1 MSRTR
6 GCLVRSV
13 SEAIANVSAAGQP
26 FEIIEVEHDGVTNR
40 AFKNAPATLRQLFD
54 LARGVEETFLVYEDE
69 EWTFAEVMREVDAL
83 SDTLVRHF
91 GIKKGDR
98 VGIAMRNYPEWVIS
112 FAAIISVGAISVSL
126 NAWWTEDELDFA
138 INDSGL
144 ALFIG
149 DSERIL
155 RASEPCARAGAR
167 LLGVRL
173 IENATYA
180 DGVERWS
187 DVVVTGVAMPEIQI
201 DATSDATI
209 LYTSGTTGFPRG
221 AVSTHSAICQTIMA
235 FSSGAAIEAARRDGD
250 EEGSGQAPC
259 FILIVPLFHV
269 TGCVPVML
277 SCFTW
282 HFKLVMMYKWDPE
295 RALALIERHHVTN
308 FVGVPTQAWDLIE
321 SPSFSRYDT
330 SSLTAVGGGGAPA
343 PPTLVERVEHSFK
356 RGRPN
361 LGYGMTETNAYGPGN
376 YGDDYV
382 SHPTSTGRVPTIV
395 MDADIRDEA
404 LNSLATGERGEI
416 WLKSPTLIRGYWR
429 NPDVTADTIRKG
441 WLRTGDLGHVSEE
454 GFLYVDDRV
463 KDMIIRAGENVYSA
477 QVESAIYEHPAVY
490 EAAVFGLYNERLGEE
505 VAAAVMMR
513 DATSLTT
520 GELQAFLS
528 SRLAAYMIP
537 SRVAFTREPL
547 PRNAAGKLLKREM
560 PALYFPNAV

>member
-6 GCLVRSV
+6 GCLVRSI
-13 SEAIANVSAAGQP
+13 SEAIADVSAAGQP

-83 SDTLVRHF
+83 SDTLVHHF

-98 VGIAMRNYPEWVIS
+98 VGIAMRNFPEWVIS

-144 ALFIG
+144 ALLIG

-155 RASEPCARAGAR
+155 RASGSCARAGAR

-173 IENATYA
+173 NENATYA

-187 DVVVTGVAMPEIQI
+187 DVVVTGVAMPEIDI
-201 DATSDATI
+201 DANSDATI

-221 AVSTHSAICQTIMA
+221 AVSTHRAICQTIMA
-235 FSSGAAIEAARRDGD
+235 FSSGAAIQAARRDGD

-269 TGCVPVML
+269 TGCIPVML

-321 SPSFSRYDT
+321 SPSFSKYDT

-356 RGRPN
+356 KGRPN

-376 YGDDYV
+376 YGDDYL

-395 MDADIRDEA
+395 MDADIRDES

-429 NPDVTADTIRKG
+429 NPDVTADTIRMG

-454 GFLYVDDRV
+454 GFLYVDDRA
-463 KDMIIRAGENVYSA
+463 KDMIIRAGDNVYSA

-505 VAAAVMMR
+505 VAAAVMVR

-520 GELQAFLS
+520 EELHAFLS

-547 PRNAAGKLLKREM
+547 PRNPAGKLLKREM

>member
-173 IENATYA
+173 NENATYA

>member
-173 IENATYA
+173 NENATYA

-269 TGCVPVML
+269 TGCIPVML

>member
-1 MSRTR
+1 
-6 GCLVRSV
+6 LVRSV

-173 IENATYA
+173 NENATYA

>member
-1 MSRTR
+1 
-6 GCLVRSV
+6 LVRSI
-13 SEAIANVSAAGQP
+13 SEAIADVSAAGQP

-83 SDTLVRHF
+83 SDTLVHHF

-98 VGIAMRNYPEWVIS
+98 VGIAMRNFPEWVIS

-155 RASEPCARAGAR
+155 RASGSCARAGAR

-173 IENATYA
+173 NENATYA

-187 DVVVTGVAMPEIQI
+187 DVVVTGVAMPEIDI
-201 DATSDATI
+201 DANSDATI

-221 AVSTHSAICQTIMA
+221 AVSTHRAICQTIMA
-235 FSSGAAIEAARRDGD
+235 FSSGAAIQAARRDGD

-269 TGCVPVML
+269 TGCIPVML

-321 SPSFSRYDT
+321 SPSFSKYDT

-356 RGRPN
+356 KGRPN

-376 YGDDYV
+376 YGDDYL

-429 NPDVTADTIRKG
+429 NPDVTADTIRMG

-454 GFLYVDDRV
+454 GFLYVDDRA

-505 VAAAVMMR
+505 VAAAVMVR
-513 DATSLTT
+513 DETSLTT

-547 PRNAAGKLLKREM
+547 PRNPAGKLLKREM